1 MLRHGWSDSG
11 LGGQSN
17 GERSYGGGGVSD
29 GWYFFPERF
38 WCAMTFM

>member
-1 MLRHGWSDSG
+1 MRCHGWSNSG

-29 GWYFFPERF
+29 GWLFFDERF